1 MIKAKTLFILLILLP
16 VTYAVPDDPDIF
28 YGDVYLNGNL
38 LNSGTL
44 GVYVNGELT
53 DTITVTGG
61 SFGGP
66 DILDEKLIASGYDGD
81 EVTFALDVS
90 GYTINSDYTVY
101 RNSQSCGDC
110 IEYDCCQEYVK
121 IEFSGTAIPTNDG
134 GGTSGGG
141 TTGGG
146 GGFSGGGGTT
156 STSGGTTTSLGT
168 TDGGITSS
176 GSGSSTSGD
185 SNSGG
190 SSNETTDGTL
200 DPFSGQNSNES
211 SESGVVL
218 QQESPIGGFN
228 LYLALAAILLILI
241 AVIAAWY
248 QSKAKPEV
256 LPSP

>member
-16 VTYAVPDDPDIF
+16 VTYAVPDDPNIF
-28 YGDVYLNGNL
+28 YGNVYLNGNL

-81 EVTFALDVS
+81 KVTFALDVS
-90 GYTINSDYTVY
+90 GYTVNSDYTVY
-101 RNSQSCGDC
+101 RNSRACEGC
-110 IEYDCCQEYVK
+110 IEYECCQEYVK
-121 IEFSGTAIPTNDG
+121 IEFSGTTIPTNDG

-156 STSGGTTTSLGT
+156 STTGASTTSLGT
-168 TDGGITSS
+168 TDGGTTSLTSS
-176 GSGSSTSGD
+176 GGSGSGTSD
-185 SNSGG
+185 
-190 SSNETTDGTL
+190 NETTDGTL
-200 DPFSGQNSNES
+200 EPLSGQNSNES
-211 SESGVVL
+211 SEIGVVPVPCARCNT
-218 QQESPIGGFN
+218 SYINCSNCCMVSVKNKTGSYTFT
-228 LYLALAAILLILI
+228 IITFFI
-241 AVIAAWY
+241 F
-248 QSKAKPEV
+248 SSAKMCF
-256 LPSP
+256 